1 MMKKSER
8 IFWVPPTFQTNP
20 EYVHFPALGAVPSPV
35 DCYLCNRGLK
45 TLQVRME
52 KHFENGMA
60 VARFLESNPRVE
72 KVIYPG
78 TLMRLL
84 GFHGQ
89 ALWWVWWRRR
99 ST

>member
-1 MMKKSER
+1 
-8 IFWVPPTFQTNP
+8 
-20 EYVHFPALGAVPSPV
+20 
-35 DCYLCNRGLK
+35 
-45 TLQVRME
+45 ME

-84 GFHGQ
+84 GFYGE
-89 ALWWVWWRRR
+89 ALL
-99 ST
+99 